1 MNFYYQIGDVTTTRR
16 WDRPNYHI
24 IKAFLKSCE
33 TVGLLDKYRFQI
45 IGNVLF
51 KINETW
57 DLDIIISGDFENYE
71 TLENDFHEIL
81 NIGFNYHNILV
92 DITHLNNPMSQL
104 SKDAYYSED
113 TVKTQMEVTK
123 IGYIRLESY
132 TQNLEQDL
140 RKDPYYKK
148 VSKYL
153 VTRKRFWPDPLWHK
167 NIDQY
172 LNSSQNKKLYEALE
186 FINSTPEEFF
196 GDTNK

>member
-1 MNFYYQIGDVTTTRR
+1 MDFYYQIGDVKTTRR
-16 WDRPNYHI
+16 WDRPNYYI

-57 DLDIIISGDFENYE
+57 DLDIVISGNFESYE
-71 TLENDFHEIL
+71 TLEKDFHQIL

-92 DITHLNNPMSQL
+92 DITHLDTPMVQL
-104 SKDAYYSED
+104 FKEDYYSKD
-113 TVKTQMEVTK
+113 TIQKEVEATK
-123 IGYIRLESY
+123 MGYIKIETSS
-132 TQNLEQDL
+132 QSDEIDL

-153 VTRKRFWPDPLWHK
+153 VTRKRLWPASWHK